1 MKRSKELERKA
12 SKFMPTGAA
21 DSIFI
26 ENAKGSHI
34 WDVDGN
40 EYIDYKLGWGPVI
53 LGHSHP
59 AVQKNVHEYDSKGI
73 CYALGNM
80 LEIEVAKKIK
90 SLVPSAEMI
99 RFFVSGT
106 EATMHAIRIA
116 RAYTK
121 REKIVKFEGHYHGTH
136 DYALFSVESKS
147 NISPGKPE
155 PNCLGIPDTL
165 KKLVIV
171 DQWNDFDSVEK
182 IVKKEATNI
191 AAIIT
196 EPIMANNSV
205 IPPREEYLP
214 FLKELCEK
222 NDIVLIFDEVKTGF
236 RVSQGGAQQLFGVK
250 PHLTTFAK
258 ALGNGYPI
266 SAVVGLEEIM
276 RKYATNDVI
285 LYQSTYARNP
295 VSLAAAEATLD
306 KIKKGDVHPNIKKVG
321 DALMKGIRE
330 ILKDERMYDVI
341 VQGYPSMFQLLFTK
355 QDRVYNYRD
364 FITCNTDLFKKLQGR
379 LLENGILID
388 EYNSE
393 AWYMSDSHN
402 LSDVEQT
409 LEAFQASLPLLPASS
424 SGKPRKRVNPL
435 LRENKIHI

>member
-1 MKRSKELERKA
+1 MRTMKRSKELERKG
-12 SKFMPTGAA
+12 SKFMPAGAA

-26 ENAKGSHI
+26 EKAKGSHI

-53 LGHSHP
+53 LGHSHT
-59 AVQKNVHEYDSKGI
+59 AVRKRVHEYDNKGI
-73 CYALGNM
+73 CYALGNT

-136 DYALFSVESKS
+136 DYALFSVEPKS
-147 NISPGKPE
+147 NTSPSKPE
-155 PNCLGIPDTL
+155 PNCWGIPEAL
-165 KKLVIV
+165 KELVIV
-171 DQWNDFDSVEK
+171 DQWNDFDAIEK
-182 IVKKEATNI
+182 TVKKEASNI

-205 IPPREEYLP
+205 IPPRDGYLR
-214 FLKELCEK
+214 FVKELCEE

-236 RVSQGGAQQLFGVK
+236 RASKGGAQQLFGVK

-266 SAVVGLEEIM
+266 SAVVGLEDIM

-295 VSLAAAEATLD
+295 VSLAAADATLD
-306 KIKKGDVHPNIKKVG
+306 EIKKENVHSNIRKVG
-321 DALMKGIRE
+321 KTLMKGIRE
-330 ILKDERMYDVI
+330 ILNDRNMYDVI

-364 FITCNTDLFKKLQGR
+364 FITCNRELFAKLQGR
-379 LLENGILID
+379 LLEKGIMLD

-393 AWYMSDSHN
+393 AWYTSASHN
-402 LSDVEQT
+402 ISDVEQT
-409 LEAFQASLPLLPASS
+409 LEAFQASLPLLSS
-424 SGKPRKRVNPL
+424 APGSGKL
-435 LRENKIHI
+435 

>member
-1 MKRSKELERKA
+1 MRNIIRSKELERKGL
-12 SKFMPTGAA
+12 KLLPFGAA

-26 ENAKGSHI
+26 NNARGSHI

-59 AVQKNVHEYDSKGI
+59 AVQKNVHEYDNEGT
-73 CYALGNM
+73 CYALGHP

-99 RFFVSGT
+99 RFFVTGT

-121 REKIVKFEGHYHGTH
+121 KERIVKFEGHYHGTH
-136 DYALFSVESKS
+136 DYALFSVEPDAR
-147 NISPGKPE
+147 IAPGKPQ
-155 PNCLGIPDTL
+155 PNSLGIPNAL
-165 KKLVIV
+165 KELVV
-171 DQWNDFDSVEK
+171 VVQWNDFDAIEK
-182 IVKKEATNI
+182 TIRKDASNI

-196 EPIMANNSV
+196 EPIMANNAV
-205 IPPREEYLP
+205 IPPRNGYLH

-236 RVSQGGAQQLFGVK
+236 RVDKGGAQRLFGVK
-250 PHLTTFAK
+250 PHLSTFAK

-266 SAVVGLEEIM
+266 SAVVGSEDIM
-276 RKYATNDVI
+276 RNYATNKVI

-295 VSLAAAEATLD
+295 VSLAAADATLD
-306 KIKKGDVHPNIKKVG
+306 QIKKGYVHSNIEKMG
-321 DALMKGIRE
+321 NTLMKGMRE
-330 ILKDERMYDVI
+330 ILNDLRMYDVI
-341 VQGYPSMFQLLFTK
+341 VQGYPPMFQLLFTE

-364 FITCNTDLFKKLQGR
+364 FVKCNTGLFTNLQES
-379 LLENGILID
+379 LLEKGVMLD

-393 AWYMSDSHN
+393 AWYTSASHN
-402 LSDVEQT
+402 HSDVEQT
-409 LEAFQASLPLLPASS
+409 LKVFEASLLTLSKS
-424 SGKPRKRVNPL
+424 RSRKR
-435 LRENKIHI
+435 KKA